1 MYNYIIIQLYEELKI
16 SAKSDYYNRLLEFKR

>member
-1 MYNYIIIQLYEELKI
+1 MYNYIIQLYEELKI